1 MKFTGAEVQDILI
14 DKARALLDYPV
25 SKTFTA
31 SVLYGEATVIV
42 EDTDIMKEGENGD
55 SNDQMPEV

>member
-1 MKFTGAEVQDILI
+1 MEMKFTGAEVQDILI

-42 EDTDIMKEGENGD
+42 EDADLMKEGLEA
-55 SNDQMPEV
+55 E